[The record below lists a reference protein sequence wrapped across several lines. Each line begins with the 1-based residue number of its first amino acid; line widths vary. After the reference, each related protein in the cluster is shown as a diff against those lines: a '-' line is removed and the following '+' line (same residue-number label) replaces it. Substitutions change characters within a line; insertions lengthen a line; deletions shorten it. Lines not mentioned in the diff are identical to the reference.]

1 MQFTVELEILNG
13 LSTIGL
19 ECGAEIVQW
28 NSRKVCHHPVRDSAR
43 QPARQPPVLS
53 LRSPA
58 ADDVVA
64 LLELGDEGRNFFGV
78 VLQVAVHGDDDL
90 ASRGVE
96 TRLERRCLAKV
107 AA

>member
-1 MQFTVELEILNG
+1 ETVELAVEWDCLNDF
-13 LSTIGL
+13 STVGL
-19 ECGAEIVQW
+19 EGRAEIVQW
-28 NSRKVCHHPVRDSAR
+28 NSRKICHHPVRDSAR

-64 LLELGDEGRNFFGV
+64 LFELGDEGRNFFGV
-78 VLQVAVHGDDDL
+78 VLQVAVHGVDDL

-96 TRLERRCLAKV
+96 TRLERRFLTQ
-107 AA
+107 